1 MLKTSSVGRSGQSAL
16 AGLEKRLTGR
26 VPDDSDVPGPV
37 RKAVRFMLAGGAL
50 TAIVGIFLL
59 IATIA
64 DKNAL
69 TDSSGKKLS
78 SGEFTSNVVGTAIT
92 YLILV
97 VIWVLMARMNRA
109 GYNWARILASVFCAI
124 STYDAYSLVNS
135 LHGRDD
141 HHRGR
146 DRLHRLHAGP
156 LGRRRDR
163 DRPDL
168 AVGVERV
175 LPGAVRGALGRW
187 ALRAR

>member
-1 MLKTSSVGRSGQSAL
+1 MLKTSSVGRTGQSAL

-26 VPDDSDVPGPV
+26 VPDDSDVPAPV
-37 RKAVRFMLAGGAL
+37 RKAARFMLAGGAL

-59 IATIA
+59 FATIA

-78 SGEFTSNVVGTAIT
+78 NGEFTSNVVGTAIT

-97 VIWVLMARMNRA
+97 VIWVLMARMNRS

-135 LHGRDD
+135 LKG
-141 HHRGR
+141 GTTITV
-146 DRLHRLHAGP
+146 AGVVYIVFT
-156 LGRRRDR
+156 
-163 DRPDL
+163 L
-168 AVGVERV
+168 ALWVVGVI
-175 LPGAVRGALGRW
+175 AIALSWRSESS
-187 ALRAR
+187 AYYRARSAAR

>member
-1 MLKTSSVGRSGQSAL
+1 MLKTSSASRSGQSAV

-26 VPDDSDVPGPV
+26 VPDDSEVPGPV
-37 RKAVRFMLAGGAL
+37 RKAVRFMLGGGAL
-50 TAIVGIFLL
+50 TAVTGIFLL

-78 SGEFTSNVVGTAIT
+78 SSEFTSNLVGTVIT

-97 VIWVLMARMNRA
+97 VIWVLMARMNRS

-135 LHGRDD
+135 LKGGTTITVAGIVYIVLTLALWVVGVIAIALIWRSESSAYY
-141 HHRGR
+141 RGR
-146 DRLHRLHAGP
+146 SA
-156 LGRRRDR
+156 
-163 DRPDL
+163 
-168 AVGVERV
+168 
-175 LPGAVRGALGRW
+175 
-187 ALRAR
+187 AR

>member
-26 VPDDSDVPGPV
+26 VPDDADVPGPV
-37 RKAVRFMLAGGAL
+37 RKAARFMLAGGAL

-59 IATIA
+59 FATIA
-64 DKNAL
+64 NKNVL

-78 SGEFTSNVVGTAIT
+78 SAEFTSNVIGSAIT

-135 LHGRDD
+135 LKG
-141 HHRGR
+141 GTTITV
-146 DRLHRLHAGP
+146 AGVVYIVFT
-156 LGRRRDR
+156 
-163 DRPDL
+163 L
-168 AVGVERV
+168 ALWVVGVI
-175 LPGAVRGALGRW
+175 AIALSWRSESS
-187 ALRAR
+187 AYYRARSAAR

>member
-37 RKAVRFMLAGGAL
+37 RKAARFMLAGGAL

-59 IATIA
+59 FATIA
-64 DKNAL
+64 NKNAL

-78 SGEFTSNVVGTAIT
+78 SGQFTSNVVGTAIT

-109 GYNWARILASVFCAI
+109 GYAWARILASVFCAI

-135 LHGRDD
+135 LKG
-141 HHRGR
+141 GTTITV
-146 DRLHRLHAGP
+146 AGVVYIVFT
-156 LGRRRDR
+156 
-163 DRPDL
+163 L
-168 AVGVERV
+168 ALWVVGVI
-175 LPGAVRGALGRW
+175 AIALSWRLESS
-187 ALRAR
+187 AYYRARSAAR

>member
-1 MLKTSSVGRSGQSAL
+1 MLKTSSASRSGQLAV

-26 VPDDSDVPGPV
+26 VPDDSEVPGPV
-37 RKAVRFMLAGGAL
+37 RKAVRFMLGGGAL
-50 TAIVGIFLL
+50 TAVTGIFLL

-78 SGEFTSNVVGTAIT
+78 SADFTSNLVGTVIT

-97 VIWVLMARMNRA
+97 VIWVLMARMNRS

-135 LHGRDD
+135 LKG
-141 HHRGR
+141 GTTITV
-146 DRLHRLHAGP
+146 AGIVYIV
-156 LGRRRDR
+156 LT
-163 DRPDL
+163 L
-168 AVGVERV
+168 ALWVVGVI
-175 LPGAVRGALGRW
+175 AIALIWRSESS
-187 ALRAR
+187 AYYRARSAAR